1 MSHSVS
7 LCIKLRFKDKQL
19 CGHIEARFSLSNY
32 MSGKFKVVVAIYFED
47 EKYFES
53 LKDVCEIDIFDKP
66 RDITEEEVLQRVPG
80 G

>member
-1 MSHSVS
+1 
-7 LCIKLRFKDKQL
+7 
-19 CGHIEARFSLSNY
+19 
-32 MSGKFKVVVAIYFED
+32 MSGKFKVFVAIYFED